1 MSSIKEI
8 FNIRK
13 IRIKESIAV
22 LSTLY
27 LPDYICF
34 FLWYLQIEMYNHMV
48 EKEGTEDEEEA
59 MKAYRAA
66 RNDSDQAVEMA
77 VANKASSA
85 LIDRVS
91 SLQKGLELLQSPII
105 PDVNPTNFS
114 YLSDSWFVMNSM
126 RMVNKCVALSFH
138 ILG

>member
-1 MSSIKEI
+1 
-8 FNIRK
+8 
-13 IRIKESIAV
+13 
-22 LSTLY
+22 
-27 LPDYICF
+27 
-34 FLWYLQIEMYNHMV
+34 MV
-48 EKEGTEDEEEA
+48 EKEGPEDEEEA

-66 RNDSDQAVEMA
+66 RKDSDQAVEMA